1 MFDKTRVGQAVLGD
15 FSAPKGYAGW
25 SKVVLQVDDNLAYTA
40 GDDTGR
46 TMTAFNPF
54 GTQEMAEKMLA
65 SLRGSA
71 YQPYSGTT
79 ALLDPAAELGDAVD
93 IRGYYGGIYSLARN
107 LDKLYSADISAPSDE
122 EVDHEYPYKSSQE
135 RVIVRERKQ
144 TKASLQVLMD
154 RITAE
159 VEAREGET
167 QELRASLSIQA
178 DRITQEVTARA
189 QEDAE
194 LRASLEV
201 QAGQISAK
209 VSKTGGNS
217 DFGWNLTDIAMVWS
231 ANGAETVR
239 FDRNGAYIR
248 GKIEA
253 LTGKIGGFSIE
264 SDYLSY
270 NGQTWGG
277 TNSWGGY
284 FGSQGLQLGRDFRV
298 DMSGNLYAA
307 SGKFSGEVSAGN
319 IQYGGDN
326 GTLWGEAI
334 TQDSISGGWGGQI
347 ESGGVSTYNT
357 TDGINASLASADF
370 ANSVFNGWS
379 EAYTIGADRI
389 YLGGSALGRQT
400 LTYKDGNGN
409 TRTGNFV
416 TWRE

>member
-25 SKVVLQVDDNLAYTA
+25 TKVVLQVDDNLEYVA

-46 TMTAFNPF
+46 TLTAFNPF

-71 YQPYSGTT
+71 YQPYSGAT

-107 LDKLYSADISAPSDE
+107 LDKLYTADISAPSDE

-135 RVIVRERKQ
+135 RVIIRERKK
-144 TKASLQVLMD
+144 TKASLQVLTD

-167 QELRASLSIQA
+167 RELRASLSIQA

-189 QEDAE
+189 QADGE
-194 LRASLEV
+194 LQARLEI
-201 QAGQISAK
+201 QSGQISAK
-209 VSKTGGNS
+209 VSKNGGNRA
-217 DFGWNLTDIAMVWS
+217 FGWNLTDSAMVWS
-231 ANGAETVR
+231 ANGGEIVR
-239 FDRNGAYIR
+239 FDQTGAYIR

-253 LTGKIGGFSIE
+253 LSGKIGGFSIE

-319 IQYGGDN
+319 IQYGGEN

-370 ANSVFNGWS
+370 AEGVFNGWN
-379 EAYTIGADRI
+379 EAPEMTVGSLKIDGHYLNRASISIGGTR
-389 YLGGSALGRQT
+389 
-400 LTYKDGNGN
+400 YKL
-409 TRTGNFV
+409 V
-416 TWRE
+416 TWI

>member
-25 SKVVLQVDDNLAYTA
+25 TKVVLQVDDNLAYTA

-46 TMTAFNPF
+46 TLTACNPF

-93 IRGYYGGIYSLARN
+93 IRGYYGGIYSLTRN
-107 LDKLYSADISAPSDE
+107 LDKLYTADISAPSDE

-135 RVIVRERKQ
+135 RAIVRERKQ
-144 TKASLQVLMD
+144 TKASLQVLTD

-209 VSKTGGNS
+209 VSKNGGNR
-217 DFGWNLTDIAMVWS
+217 DFGWNLTDSAMVWT

-248 GKIEA
+248 RKIEA

-347 ESGGVSTYNT
+347 TSGGVSTYNT

-370 ANSVFNGWS
+370 AEGVFNGWN
-379 EAYTIGADRI
+379 EAPEVAVGSLKIDGH
-389 YLGGSALGRQT
+389 YLNRASISIGGSR
-400 LTYKDGNGN
+400 YKL
-409 TRTGNFV
+409 V
-416 TWRE
+416 TWI

>member
-25 SKVVLQVDDNLAYTA
+25 TKVVLQVDDNLAYTA

-46 TMTAFNPF
+46 TLTAVNPF
-54 GTQEMAEKMLA
+54 GTQEMAEQMLA

-93 IRGYYGGIYSLARN
+93 IRGYYGGIYSLTRN
-107 LDKLYSADISAPSDE
+107 LDKLYTADISAPSDE

-135 RVIVRERKQ
+135 RAIVRERKQ
-144 TKASLQVLMD
+144 TKASLQVLTD

-209 VSKTGGNS
+209 VSKNGGNR
-217 DFGWNLTDIAMVWS
+217 DFGWNLTDSAMVWT

-253 LTGKIGGFSIE
+253 LTGKIGGFRIE

-277 TNSWGGY
+277 TNTWGGY

-347 ESGGVSTYNT
+347 TSGGVSTYNT

-370 ANSVFNGWS
+370 AEGVFNGWN
-379 EAYTIGADRI
+379 EAPEVAVGSLKIDGH
-389 YLGGSALGRQT
+389 YLNRASISIGGSW
-400 LTYKDGNGN
+400 YKL
-409 TRTGNFV
+409 V
-416 TWRE
+416 TWI